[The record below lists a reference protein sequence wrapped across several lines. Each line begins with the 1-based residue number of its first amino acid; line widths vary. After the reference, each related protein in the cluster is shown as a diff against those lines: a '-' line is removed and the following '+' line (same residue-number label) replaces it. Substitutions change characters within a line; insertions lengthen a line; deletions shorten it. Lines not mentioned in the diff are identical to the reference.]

1 MWNRNDATANRSYR
15 TGIRDGKL
23 RMAALLHRAPTN
35 AIQLKRF
42 VAANALH
49 TIKSF
54 VAFQV
59 QKSMLNDRACKS
71 PFNFYTIRYR
81 QTSWIELEHLCAR
94 EHVFF
99 STSFKQ
105 LIKKQLAH
113 VILITTSCSYQRWKW
128 LEARNGSSFKMN
140 HGKQNVH
147 KNWQTKNAFTIRMET
162 KDRNEEK
169 AHVLDR
175 PCTELKSKNSR
186 KNIHGYGHLSV
197 YDFTIIGSNVCTRAM
212 NTTWNMWKFQIGKP
226 NSKWIPSSFAPRN
239 EHFAETFDLL
249 APFVRSP
256 NHSFLFAFFMLNCLC
271 FVHEFEFVIVSQ
283 CIDSSLAFI

>member
-1 MWNRNDATANRSYR
+1 M
-15 TGIRDGKL
+15 
-23 RMAALLHRAPTN
+23 RA
-35 AIQLKRF
+35 
-42 VAANALH
+42 
-49 TIKSF
+49 
-54 VAFQV
+54 
-59 QKSMLNDRACKS
+59 RAC
-71 PFNFYTIRYR
+71 
-81 QTSWIELEHLCAR
+81 L
-94 EHVFF
+94 F

-175 PCTELKSKNSR
+175 PCTKLKSKNSR
-186 KNIHGYGHLSV
+186 KKYSWLWPPQRLWLHDHWLECLHTCYE
-197 YDFTIIGSNVCTRAM
+197 Y
-212 NTTWNMWKFQIGKP
+212 NMKYVEVP
-226 NSKWIPSSFAPRN
+226 NRKAKLKMDSIVFAPRN